1 MGGAALGEWPVEL
14 FPPFWREDA
23 RSKSGNPKPSR
34 SCGKR
39 PCTSGN
45 GSSEHGKSILSS
57 NLGRGGSK
65 MSIPEQF
72 IVTALK
78 DEASVLGI
86 PAGILSARMAANL
99 IEKLSMES
107 DQTTLLSAEHRKK
120 LFCLLQSLKELLTY
134 NAFCHSV
141 FAQEMWK
148 MQRPPIL
155 EVAWHLHRENI
166 VRLEGLLENSLCLLC
181 HQMEEMDTEIGQNIL
196 TGKAGPKP
204 GMWGPIYEN
213 QRGPLRTLFPDP
225 GLSQSLDL
233 ALVLLQNGFP
243 KTSESEK
250 KLGMKKVSEIC
261 CAVLERMLA
270 WVLDAVATEK
280 QGRASPTGKA
290 VRCWLQ
296 VYSLMV
302 FQGTAPPE
310 TPQLL
315 FGHIF
320 TRVLTYNPHLTVSDA
335 IYLQREW
342 SFARTSSL
350 LATLY
355 RKVFAVFQPEEL
367 TRRLQ
372 QVLETSEVNWHH
384 VLSCVS
390 TLLAC
395 HCQAE
400 QLVKGLLGGL
410 LRKAFA
416 NYDLES
422 LITTFLIVRQ
432 AALEGPALFPPY
444 AEWFKLTFGSSS
456 SLHGSSKKALI
467 FLFKFLSQLVPF
479 EAPQYLK
486 VHLLHPPFVPS
497 KYRTL
502 LLEYITLA
510 KTRLADLKVSI
521 EDMGLYENLSSS
533 KEASQACCQ
542 ALQDV
547 EKAVQIFRNTGK
559 IPASVMEASI
569 FRRSYYIS
577 RFLPALLVPRVLPE
591 TPDTRMTFIEALKRA
606 EKIPPNAYATYLEE
620 CEAAKR
626 EPLREG
632 SAEREAGSPKEP
644 LERLK
649 AELEALRLLV
659 ALVSG
664 KLLEVLGHLTDDDEV
679 ASLTLRVRLD
689 LAAPEVGAA
698 DQGAVD
704 LLLASFCQDVMAASF
719 FLPPDRQGPWPSLFV
734 RMICGHRLLLTSLLS
749 RLCQL
754 LYHQGP
760 SLSDAHILG
769 LAAFVV
775 HFTEAESLLPPVDL
789 CFPSVPRV
797 ALHTDLPLAGLWDYL
812 LAPRSGDSALFCLR
826 FCTAAVS
833 YFLCKFP
840 SLSHEGLCS
849 VLHPGFVK
857 KLQYVVPRLCLEA
870 RETGHKGESA
880 AFPWEVLSCPPLCH
894 QKAALSLW
902 KQARFQGLLREEAFQ
917 LTLPEWLKMELQH
930 YLPRSVAAGGCGG
943 NLREMGALFTNA
955 ILDFLQRTD
964 SEACGLQRD
973 CSLSPARGNPELYC
987 RFQELVLELELERR
1001 RGLPGSCGTKEHFL
1015 FQVFRERLG
1024 ALGTGAALGD
1034 RLLRQ
1039 QELLSQTRILLSL
1052 PPSVLVATQKEGGE
1066 TVVACE
1072 GFFSFVNTEL
1082 RNSCSRG
1089 CALPYDITAHFFR
1102 VKETKEGWLSHPM
1115 GSGLLSTSLECSRP
1129 AQEVTAVLSSCQA
1142 RCPLLLCSAVRWW
1155 PRLECVLCSQWKR
1168 LFGTPLAQGLQ
1179 SLKDLQSSVQRK
1191 ADVPRVLEW
1200 SSQVLQL
1207 GGRRAWLAGC
1217 LLSGRKR
1224 LRALQGPGAVSDQH
1238 LKMLPVAFYSLLS
1251 AFNVEELIRANPFLP
1266 VAVDMYAQLLQLFME
1281 GATVV
1286 GPSWREQSLHICNLR
1301 GNSSSGQSPGATQG
1315 ASPASKRCWTSRG
1328 TGPRAQGSPQQH
1340 RWGFARGRT
1349 PAFLKAAAPR
1359 RVSPTPPHPSQ
1370 RWTNEGCA
1378 LKLDLSSVHCAPP
1391 RGSFLWYL
1399 ESRSPTDSPTDSL
1412 PSPPSCLASEA
1423 TSRPSNTDW
1432 VPAAFLHFTVQQQAE
1447 REEKGEVLR
1456 RLGPEVQQVSS
1467 FSFHFQ
1473 EEWESSGQMQKKER
1487 MSPEFW
1493 NGVPRCFSAWWKK
1506 GLAGWLSSVR
1516 QEKAASFT
1524 RPSVG
1529 AVSDQHLKM
1538 LPVAFYSLLSAF
1550 NVEELIREQTFLPVA
1565 VDMYAQLLQL
1575 FMEGAT
1581 VVGPSWREQRD
1592 SLMLIQQA
1600 ATPPQGNPRC
1610 HPGVSPASKRCW
1622 TSAGNWTQSSRQPSA
1637 AQFLVYVLF
1646 FSVMDFISA
1655 KEGTDV
1661 PRVLEWSSQV
1671 LQRLVEE
1678 GPGWLAVFCP
1688 AGKGCELYKALRG
1701 AVSDQ
1706 HLKMLPVAFYS
1717 LLSAFNVE
1725 ELIREQTF
1733 LPVAVDMYAQLLQLF
1748 MEGATVVGPSW
1759 REQRRFINA
1768 DPASAATPPQGNPP
1782 VPPRELL
1789 QPPRDVGPLRGTG
1802 PRAQGS
1808 PQQHRWG
1815 FARGRTPAF
1824 LKAKQPPGEFLQPHP
1839 TPAKDGQ
1846 MKDLGF
1852 GIEGKTSGF
1861 KSPSFSDLSQGICGC
1876 LVSDVHLHNRHRDAL
1891 SSSSAGGAGRTCLL
1905 AKEGLLRRMPQPSL
1919 TRYFPGPLPKDPP
1932 KQTDTASCPARL
1944 RQSHVGV
1951 FSGGFLLRTPLYL
1964 DRLAFH
1970 SVQQR
1975 PGLWLHPLGFLLCLG
1990 QGVHHGHVDIEV
2002 VGLLEALPTLVTGK
2016 LQLRLCFVFGHV

>member
-1 MGGAALGEWPVEL
+1 MAAASRLANRKTLFFCPLPIGGGVQTAANQNFRRASWLMGGAALGEWPVEL

-39 PCTSGN
+39 PCTSGV
-45 GSSEHGKSILSS
+45 GTRGWTSSCWRNPEVPALVDWLSS
-57 NLGRGGSK
+57 
-65 MSIPEQF
+65 
-72 IVTALK
+72 
-78 DEASVLGI
+78 
-86 PAGILSARMAANL
+86 
-99 IEKLSMES
+99 
-107 DQTTLLSAEHRKK
+107 
-120 LFCLLQSLKELLTY
+120 
-134 NAFCHSV
+134 
-141 FAQEMWK
+141 
-148 MQRPPIL
+148 
-155 EVAWHLHRENI
+155 
-166 VRLEGLLENSLCLLC
+166 SLCLLC

-196 TGKAGPKP
+196 T
-204 GMWGPIYEN
+204 
-213 QRGPLRTLFPDP
+213 
-225 GLSQSLDL
+225 DL

-510 KTRLADLKVSI
+510 KTRLADLK
-521 EDMGLYENLSSS
+521 
-533 KEASQACCQ
+533 ACCQ

-649 AELEALRLLV
+649 AELEALRLLVPDANKHGAIPAQV

-917 LTLPEWLKMELQH
+917 LTLPEWLKMELQVLPNQDLLSASERQEFHSWSLHQH

-1102 VKETKEGWLSHPM
+1102 
-1115 GSGLLSTSLECSRP
+1115 GLLSTSLECSRP

-1179 SLKDLQSSVQRK
+1179 SLKDLQSSVQ
-1191 ADVPRVLEW
+1191 
-1200 SSQVLQL
+1200 
-1207 GGRRAWLAGC
+1207 
-1217 LLSGRKR
+1217 
-1224 LRALQGPGAVSDQH
+1224 
-1238 LKMLPVAFYSLLS
+1238 
-1251 AFNVEELIRANPFLP
+1251 
-1266 VAVDMYAQLLQLFME
+1266 
-1281 GATVV
+1281 
-1286 GPSWREQSLHICNLR
+1286 
-1301 GNSSSGQSPGATQG
+1301 
-1315 ASPASKRCWTSRG
+1315 
-1328 TGPRAQGSPQQH
+1328 
-1340 RWGFARGRT
+1340 
-1349 PAFLKAAAPR
+1349 
-1359 RVSPTPPHPSQ
+1359 
-1370 RWTNEGCA
+1370 
-1378 LKLDLSSVHCAPP
+1378 
-1391 RGSFLWYL
+1391 
-1399 ESRSPTDSPTDSL
+1399 
-1412 PSPPSCLASEA
+1412 SCLASEA

-1456 RLGPEVQQVSS
+1456 RLGPEVQQ
-1467 FSFHFQ
+1467 
-1473 EEWESSGQMQKKER
+1473 
-1487 MSPEFW
+1487 
-1493 NGVPRCFSAWWKK
+1493 
-1506 GLAGWLSSVR
+1506 
-1516 QEKAASFT
+1516 
-1524 RPSVG
+1524 
-1529 AVSDQHLKM
+1529 
-1538 LPVAFYSLLSAF
+1538 
-1550 NVEELIREQTFLPVA
+1550 
-1565 VDMYAQLLQL
+1565 
-1575 FMEGAT
+1575 
-1581 VVGPSWREQRD
+1581 
-1592 SLMLIQQA
+1592 
-1600 ATPPQGNPRC
+1600 
-1610 HPGVSPASKRCW
+1610 
-1622 TSAGNWTQSSRQPSA
+1622 
-1637 AQFLVYVLF
+1637 FLVYVLF

-1655 KEGTDV
+1655 KVAPQEGTDV

-1759 REQRRFINA
+1759 REQSLHICNLGDSLMLIQQARQLLLRAIPRCHPGSFSSLQEMLDLCGEL
-1768 DPASAATPPQGNPP
+1768 DP
-1782 VPPRELL
+1782 E
-1789 QPPRDVGPLRGTG
+1789 
-1802 PRAQGS
+1802 
-1808 PQQHRWG
+1808 
-1815 FARGRTPAF
+1815 
-1824 LKAKQPPGEFLQPHP
+1824 LKA
-1839 TPAKDGQ
+1839 
-1846 MKDLGF
+1846 
-1852 GIEGKTSGF
+1852 
-1861 KSPSFSDLSQGICGC
+1861 
-1876 LVSDVHLHNRHRDAL
+1876 AL
-1891 SSSSAGGAGRTCLL
+1891 SSTGGDLL
-1905 AKEGLLRRMPQPSL
+1905 EEGLLL
-1919 TRYFPGPLPKDPP
+1919 F
-1932 KQTDTASCPARL
+1932 
-1944 RQSHVGV
+1944 
-1951 FSGGFLLRTPLYL
+1951 
-1964 DRLAFH
+1964 
-1970 SVQQR
+1970 
-1975 PGLWLHPLGFLLCLG
+1975 
-1990 QGVHHGHVDIEV
+1990 
-2002 VGLLEALPTLVTGK
+2002 
-2016 LQLRLCFVFGHV
+2016 